1 MNYIWQEV
9 VPCVDVYLSYMGAM
23 KRSWLHFKEVHAL
36 SLHALCIS
44 IHKFNPLKCVVIPV
58 FLLMDC
64 ELSLS
69 FIVTLRK
76 TQKKLSV
83 VKV

>member
-44 IHKFNPLKCVVIPV
+44 MHKFNPV
-58 FLLMDC
+58 FRLMDC

-69 FIVTLRK
+69 FIFTLRK
-76 TQKKLSV
+76 TKKKLSV